1 MKQNL
6 DFDTFRTLIRA
17 GAVEKV
23 TLLRLEGGGWF
34 FLVTHKDP
42 GTGAD
47 LCAARGGVRVFKTA
61 DAALR
66 LLEGTGYDGR
76 IEFLHIPAAAGQ
88 RPARAAGCP
97 PDT

>member
-1 MKQNL
+1 MKQTL
-6 DFDTFRTLIRA
+6 DYDTFKTLIRA

-76 IEFLHIPAAAGQ
+76 IECVLPEPQKAK
-88 RPARAAGCP
+88 
-97 PDT
+97 T